1 MVGDSNVA
9 RRNGI
14 QYHEDGVDCACYEC
28 EIKRL
33 RSYLTARMEWAER
46 VAKLAGHSD
55 TMSWPHETTI
65 ENFVTEA
72 KELLADAGKMIDHTS
87 DAMLARRDRNRV
99 AAQPHE
105 AAINDWLARIK
116 IVLRT

>member
-33 RSYLTARMEWAER
+33 RVQLAEAR
-46 VAKLAGHSD
+46 
-55 TMSWPHETTI
+55 
-65 ENFVTEA
+65 
-72 KELLADAGKMIDHTS
+72 ELLADAGNMIDHTS
-87 DAMLARRDRNRV
+87 DAMLARRDHNRV